1 MPGTYLF
8 FKELPPQL
16 GICGRQ
22 RPPQVSVPLPNHVS
36 PPAGLDSRTWC
47 ERGCVRGLAWA
58 PGLALSPMWCPTL
71 GTWWPRSERNPPA
84 AIVSHR
90 GLASQRP
97 RRCGRGG
104 FSPGCAFCSEQLGCV
119 VDHSGLILVLST
131 EGTGF
136 FICELFKS
144 LKTCL
149 KRNMALK
156 ILGVITYEQHFYF

>member
-1 MPGTYLF
+1 MGTGARPQPHVVPDPGDMVA
-8 FKELPPQL
+8 KEREEPSSCYCEPP
-16 GICGRQ
+16 R
-22 RPPQVSVPLPNHVS
+22 
-36 PPAGLDSRTWC
+36 
-47 ERGCVRGLAWA
+47 
-58 PGLALSPMWCPTL
+58 PGLS
-71 GTWWPRSERNPPA
+71 
-84 AIVSHR
+84 
-90 GLASQRP
+90 ASQTVRA
-97 RRCGRGG
+97 GG